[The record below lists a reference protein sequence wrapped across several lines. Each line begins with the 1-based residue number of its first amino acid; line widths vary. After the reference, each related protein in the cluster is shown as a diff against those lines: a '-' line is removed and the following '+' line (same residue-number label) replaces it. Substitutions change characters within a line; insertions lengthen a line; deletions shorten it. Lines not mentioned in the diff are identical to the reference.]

1 MNIETLLNNLLEVIY
16 KNPEHVKIEYSYN
29 DGDESLLING
39 EEQLR
44 KFDDSRIKSI
54 IKNYKENLD
63 LLDDCVFVE
72 ALESLEDRI
81 DFQQM
86 DELLNQ
92 EKFTQ
97 AEANLVDDLI
107 NIVNKSIKEKLNQKI
122 NELED
127 IFTRF

>member
-107 NIVNKSIKEKLNQKI
+107 NIVNKSIKEKLN
-122 NELED
+122 
-127 IFTRF
+127 

>member
-1 MNIETLLNNLLEVIY
+1 MNIETLLNNLLEIIY

-29 DGDESLLING
+29 DGNESLLING

-54 IKNYKENLD
+54 IKNYKENID
-63 LLDDCVFVE
+63 LLDDCVFVDSI
-72 ALESLEDRI
+72 ESLSEMI
-81 DFQQM
+81 DIKQM

-92 EKFTQ
+92 KTFTQ

-107 NIVNKSIKEKLNQKI
+107 KLANKSIREKLN
-122 NELED
+122 
-127 IFTRF
+127 

>member
-1 MNIETLLNNLLEVIY
+1 MNIETLLNNLLEIIY

-29 DGDESLLING
+29 DGNESLLING

-54 IKNYKENLD
+54 IKNYKENID
-63 LLDDCVFVE
+63 LLDDCVFVDSI
-72 ALESLEDRI
+72 ESLSEMI
-81 DFQQM
+81 DIKQM

-92 EKFTQ
+92 KTFTQ

-107 NIVNKSIKEKLNQKI
+107 KLANKSIREKLNQKI

-127 IFTRF
+127 ISTRF